1 MLVCYNKA
9 RTLLLAMEWRPV
21 ALFLVS
27 AWVALLDQ
35 ISKSVVSRLVPMYG
49 SVVCLGGLVR
59 ITHVRNAGAAFGVFQ
74 GRQPMLI
81 AAALAA
87 VGIIVVSYPRVSL
100 SNWPARFGLGL
111 GLGGALGNLID
122 RLRFG
127 GVVDFVEVG
136 PWPVFNLADTAI
148 VVGVALIL
156 LGMMRSPGRKEE

>member
-1 MLVCYNKA
+1 
-9 RTLLLAMEWRPV
+9 MEWRLV

-27 AWVALLDQ
+27 AWVMLLDQ
-35 ISKSVVSRLVPMYG
+35 VSKSVVGRLVPMYG
-49 SVVCLGGLVR
+49 AVDCLGGLLR
-59 ITHVRNAGAAFGVFQ
+59 ITHVRNSGAAFGVFQ
-74 GRQPMLI
+74 GRQPLLV
-81 AAALAA
+81 AAAVVAA
-87 VGIIVVSYPRVSL
+87 GIVVVSYPRVSI

-127 GVVDFVEVG
+127 GVVDFLEVG

-156 LGMMRSPGRKEE
+156 AGMMRSPGRKEE

>member
-1 MLVCYNKA
+1 M
-9 RTLLLAMEWRPV
+9 

-27 AWVALLDQ
+27 AWVMLLDQ
-35 ISKSVVSRLVPMYG
+35 VSKSVVGRLVPMYG
-49 SVVCLGGLVR
+49 AVDCLGGLLR
-59 ITHVRNAGAAFGVFQ
+59 ITHVRNSGAAFGVFQ
-74 GRQPMLI
+74 GRQPLLV
-81 AAALAA
+81 AAAVVAA
-87 VGIIVVSYPRVSL
+87 GIVVVSYPRVSI

-127 GVVDFVEVG
+127 GVVDFLEVG

-156 LGMMRSPGRKEE
+156 AGMMRSPGRKEE